1 MLLADYIAA
10 VEEELDTT
18 DTDKVTRLFNVAL
31 KIYSFHCPRRVVEQ
45 KTSVED
51 SYEVDLDE
59 VIMSSAVRIYYLE
72 DTKRYFIDSSS
83 YIVHELDGFIE
94 FDYPLNKDTIYVEY
108 YTDHSV
114 TEAESTIPVQHEQA
128 VVWLTCHLVNQY
140 DLFGTDM
147 MEYIDNGIMRV
158 RFNVTETQNRQ
169 RETYLNKYYDVVKAN
184 KTVGEVLIDSEN
196 GIVENTRSIY
206 DYVDYDDIGWWYIVA
221 SKLVTAANTLQEIAK
236 DYGKKATIYTS
247 STTTDTFGEPIKGS
261 PTVEYS
267 NLSLVIKRKR
277 FPPPA
282 LVNQVKVEDELYEAI
297 FNLYTDDGTE
307 VTLTTDK
314 KVVIDNITYKILN
327 VAKEISGWYAL
338 LLRE

>member
-1 MLLADYIAA
+1 M
-10 VEEELDTT
+10 
-18 DTDKVTRLFNVAL
+18 
-31 KIYSFHCPRRVVEQ
+31 
-45 KTSVED
+45 
-51 SYEVDLDE
+51 
-59 VIMSSAVRIYYLE
+59 
-72 DTKRYFIDSSS
+72 
-83 YIVHELDGFIE
+83 
-94 FDYPLNKDTIYVEY
+94 
-108 YTDHSV
+108 
-114 TEAESTIPVQHEQA
+114 
-128 VVWLTCHLVNQY
+128 
-140 DLFGTDM
+140 
-147 MEYIDNGIMRV
+147 
-158 RFNVTETQNRQ
+158 
-169 RETYLNKYYDVVKAN
+169 
-184 KTVGEVLIDSEN
+184 
-196 GIVENTRSIY
+196 
-206 DYVDYDDIGWWYIVA
+206 A

-247 STTTDTFGEPIKGS
+247 STTTDSFGEPIKGN